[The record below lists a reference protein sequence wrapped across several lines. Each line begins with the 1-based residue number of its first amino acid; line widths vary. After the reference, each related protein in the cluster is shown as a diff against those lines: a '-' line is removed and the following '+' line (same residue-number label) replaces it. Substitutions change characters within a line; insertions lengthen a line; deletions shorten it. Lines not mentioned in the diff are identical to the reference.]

1 MGWRNLKVSALSEL
15 PLPTVALAVGVGVA
29 RFVTQVIYMLRSRT
43 WLTYSYRRYTYAY
56 VCVTDTH
63 IIGSIRLAFGE
74 FLGMSVTAASL
85 AYIWWKC
92 ERTEAR
98 RGGARRGGTWRC
110 QCGLECPQ
118 GVGGFIEV
126 TPSSSSLWLSVP
138 FGLKWV
144 TQRIDKIFKI
154 HF

>member
-1 MGWRNLKVSALSEL
+1 MGLERSKGLSSQWVVTAGL
-15 PLPTVALAVGVGVA
+15 PSVEVGVA

-43 WLTYSYRRYTYAY
+43 WLTYIYRRYTYVYTYICTILEVFAWLL
-56 VCVTDTH
+56 
-63 IIGSIRLAFGE
+63 GNFLACLWLRRAWLTFDE
-74 FLGMSVTAASL
+74 NASEL
-85 AYIWWKC
+85 
-92 ERTEAR
+92 RQHEAR
-98 RGGARRGGTWRC
+98 RSGTWRC
-110 QCGLECPQ
+110 QCGLDCPQ

-126 TPSSSSLWLSVP
+126 TPSSSSPPLWLWLSVP

>member
-1 MGWRNLKVSALSEL
+1 MGWRDLKVSAPSEL
-15 PLPTVALAVGVGVA
+15 PLPTVALAVGVGVGIA

-63 IIGSIRLAFGE
+63 TYAQLLEVFAWLLGNFLACLWLRRAWLTFDE
-74 FLGMSVTAASL
+74 NASEL
-85 AYIWWKC
+85 
-92 ERTEAR
+92 RQDEA
-98 RGGARRGGTWRC
+98 GRC

-126 TPSSSSLWLSVP
+126 TLSSSSLWLSVP